1 MSGIHCQRCG
11 RFIPEGALKYQVAVK
26 VRSSF
31 DGVIPDGPPGGPS
44 THGESELERLLME
57 ADAYTEEE
65 LNRQVYED
73 DVFIM
78 CPSCKE
84 AFMEDIYSHLIT
96 RTNPKLNRA
105 HLVH

>member
-11 RFIPEGALKYQVAVK
+11 RFIPEGALRYQVAVK

-31 DGVIPDGPPGGPS
+31 DGVIPDSPS
-44 THGESELERLLME
+44 VGTPEDGESELERLLLE

-73 DVFIM
+73 DVLIM

-96 RTNPKLNRA
+96 RANPKLNRA